1 VSQPIQDTV
10 SVDPEPLIKRK
21 KKEPETEWA

>member
-1 VSQPIQDTV
+1 VSEKIEDTT